1 MAANTMKSETDDYSL
16 SRVPRE
22 KRNPMWKIL
31 LVRIGSLT
39 CISQLMLGAEL
50 GFGLSFWKAFWATIV
65 GSVILQFVS
74 FGLGVAGEKEGLS
87 TSVLSRWTGFGR
99 YGSAIV
105 GGAFAVS
112 LTGWF
117 GIQNSIFAQGIIAI
131 LGKNLSFPLIACITG
146 FAVTIIVLYGFKM
159 MSWTANIA
167 VPGFLIVIGWATYSM
182 LKNHSMIHLMTM
194 SAPGALTMSAAITM
208 VTGGFIVGCII
219 TPDITRF
226 AKSTKDVFWVTVV
239 GTLLGELGIG
249 LLGVL
254 MAHAIG
260 SSSIMTII
268 YQLTGIFGVLLVIF
282 STLKLNDVNLYSSSL
297 GITNF
302 IEVVFHQKVNRGL
315 ITIIF
320 GVFGTIL
327 SMAGVINQFTS
338 FLSLLG
344 IVFPPIAGIMF
355 IDYFVLKR
363 NRQVLEESRIHN
375 TLPNKMEK
383 FHPVTLIAWAA
394 GALSGYFITFGIPSI
409 TSIIISVVVYY
420 AGMKIYESLDI
431 HRSVEKMNE

>member
-1 MAANTMKSETDDYSL
+1 MAAHISESNTDDYSL
-16 SRVPRE
+16 TRVPRE
-22 KRNPMWKIL
+22 KRSQMWKIL
-31 LVRIGSLT
+31 LIRIGSLT

-50 GFGLSFWKAFWATIV
+50 GFGLSFWKAFWATII

-74 FGLGVAGEKEGLS
+74 FGLGVAGAKEGLS

-105 GGAFAVS
+105 GGAFAIS

-131 LGKNLSFPLIACITG
+131 AGKSLSFPLVACITG
-146 FAVTIIVLYGFKM
+146 IAVTIIVLFGFKM

-167 VPGFLIVIGWATYSM
+167 VPGFVLLIAWATYSM
-182 LKNHSMIHLMTM
+182 LKNHSLVHLITM
-194 SAPGALTMSAAITM
+194 NAPGTLTMSAAITM

-226 AKSTKDVFWVTVV
+226 AGSTKDVFWITVI

-260 SSSIMTII
+260 SSSIMAIV
-268 YQLTGIFGVLLVIF
+268 YQLTGVLGVFLVIF
-282 STLKLNDVNLYSSSL
+282 STLKLNDINLYSSSL
-297 GITNF
+297 GISNF
-302 IEVVFHQKVNRGL
+302 IEVVFHVDVNRGL
-315 ITIIF
+315 ITIIL
-320 GVFGTIL
+320 GVLGTVL
-327 SMAGVINQFTS
+327 SMVGVINQFTA

-355 IDYFVLKR
+355 IDYFVLR
-363 NRQVLEESRIHN
+363 RSRSALDESRRNN
-375 TLPNKMEK
+375 TLPSKMEK
-383 FHPVTLIAWAA
+383 FHPVTIISWLA
-394 GALSGYFITFGIPSI
+394 GALSGYFITIGIPSI
-409 TSIIISVVVYY
+409 TSILVSVIIYY
-420 AGMKIYESLDI
+420 IGMRIYESL
-431 HRSVEKMNE
+431 SVHHEAQVND

>member
-1 MAANTMKSETDDYSL
+1 MAGNFSKSETDDYSL
-16 SRVPRE
+16 TRVPRE
-22 KRNPMWKIL
+22 KRSQMWKIL
-31 LVRIGSLT
+31 LIRIGSLT
-39 CISQLMLGAEL
+39 CISQLMLGAAL
-50 GFGLSFWKAFWATIV
+50 GFGLSFWKAFWATII

-105 GGAFAVS
+105 GGAFAIS

-146 FAVTIIVLYGFKM
+146 VAVTLIVLFGFRM

-167 VPGFLIVIGWATYSM
+167 VPGFLILIAWATYSM
-182 LKNHSMIHLMTM
+182 LKSHSFTHLVTM
-194 SAPGALTMSAAITM
+194 NAPGALTMSAAITM

-226 AKSTKDVFWVTVV
+226 AKSTKDVFWITVI

-260 SSSIMTII
+260 SSSIMAIV
-268 YQLTGIFGVLLVIF
+268 YQLTGVLGVLLVIF
-282 STLKLNDVNLYSSSL
+282 STLKLNDINLYSSSL
-297 GITNF
+297 GIANF
-302 IEVVFHQKVNRGL
+302 IEAVFHVDVSRGL
-315 ITIIF
+315 ITIIL
-320 GVFGTIL
+320 GALGTIL
-327 SMAGVINQFTS
+327 SMIGVINQFTS

-344 IVFPPIAGIMF
+344 VVFPPIAGIMF
-355 IDYFVLKR
+355 IDYFVLRRYR
-363 NRQVLEESRIHN
+363 NELDESRKHAA
-375 TLPNKMEK
+375 LPARMEN
-383 FHPVTLIAWAA
+383 FHPVTVIAWAA
-394 GALSGYFITFGIPSI
+394 GVLSGYFITFGIPSI
-409 TSIIISVVVYY
+409 TSILISIIVYY
-420 AGMKIYESLDI
+420 AGMKIYAAVKVHNDVEQI
-431 HRSVEKMNE
+431 HE

>member
-1 MAANTMKSETDDYSL
+1 MAAKFSLSETDDYSL
-16 SRVPRE
+16 TRVPRE
-22 KRNPMWKIL
+22 KRSSMWKIL
-31 LVRIGSLT
+31 LIRIGSLT

-50 GFGLSFWKAFWATIV
+50 GFGLSFWNAFWATII

-105 GGAFAVS
+105 GGAFAIS

-117 GIQNSIFAQGIIAI
+117 GIQNSIFAEGIIAI
-131 LGKNLSFPLIACITG
+131 VGKNLSFPLIAAITG
-146 FAVTIIVLYGFKM
+146 IAVTVIVLFGFKM

-167 VPGFLIVIGWATYSM
+167 VPGFLILIAWATYSM
-182 LKNHSMIHLMTM
+182 LKNHSLTHLMTM
-194 SAPGALTMSAAITM
+194 NPPGVLTMSAAITM

-226 AKSTKDVFWVTVV
+226 AKCTKDVFWITVI
-239 GTLLGELGIG
+239 GTLLGELCIG

-260 SSSIMTII
+260 SSSIMAIV
-268 YQLTGIFGVLLVIF
+268 YQLTGVFGVFLVIF

-297 GITNF
+297 GISNF
-302 IEVVFHQKVNRGL
+302 IEVVFHVEVNRGL
-315 ITIIF
+315 ITIIL

-327 SMAGVINQFTS
+327 SIVGVINQFIA

-363 NRQVLEESRIHN
+363 SRKALDESRMRN
-375 TLPNKMEK
+375 TLPTHIER
-383 FHPVTLIAWAA
+383 FHPMTLIAWVA
-394 GALSGYFITFGIPSI
+394 GALAGYFITIGIPSI
-409 TSIIISVVVYY
+409 TSILVSVIVYY
-420 AGMKIYESLDI
+420 LGMKIYPLFRVPNKEI
-431 HRSVEKMNE
+431 QTNE

>member
-1 MAANTMKSETDDYSL
+1 MAAKISKSETDDYSL
-16 SRVPRE
+16 TRVPSE
-22 KRNPMWKIL
+22 KRSSMWKIL
-31 LVRIGSLT
+31 LIRIGSLT

-50 GFGLSFWKAFWATIV
+50 GFGLSFWKAFWATII

-74 FGLGVAGEKEGLS
+74 FGLGVAGQKEGLS

-105 GGAFAVS
+105 GGAFAIS

-117 GIQNSIFAQGIIAI
+117 GIQNSIFAEGIIAI
-131 LGKNLSFPLIACITG
+131 VGKNLSFPLIAGITG
-146 FAVTIIVLYGFKM
+146 IAVTVIVLFGFKM

-167 VPGFLIVIGWATYSM
+167 VPGFLILTAWATYSM
-182 LKNHSMIHLMTM
+182 LKNHSLAHLMTM
-194 SAPGALTMSAAITM
+194 NAPGVLTMSAAITM

-226 AKSTKDVFWVTVV
+226 AKCTKDVFWITVI

-260 SSSIMTII
+260 SSSIMAIV
-268 YQLTGIFGVLLVIF
+268 YQLTGIFGVFLVIF
-282 STLKLNDVNLYSSSL
+282 STLKLNDINLYSSSL
-297 GITNF
+297 GISNF
-302 IEVVFHQKVNRGL
+302 IEVVFRVDVNRGL

-320 GVFGTIL
+320 GVLGTIL
-327 SMAGVINQFTS
+327 SMVGVINQFTA

-344 IVFPPIAGIMF
+344 IVFPPIAGIIF

-363 NRQVLEESRIHN
+363 SRKVLDESRMQN
-375 TLPNKMEK
+375 TLPTQIER
-383 FHPVTLIAWAA
+383 FHPVTLIAWVT
-394 GALSGYFITFGIPSI
+394 GALAGYFITIGIPSI
-409 TSIIISVVVYY
+409 TSILVSVIVYY
-420 AGMKIYESLDI
+420 VGMKIYPLVRVPNKEI
-431 HRSVEKMNE
+431 QANE